1 MSQKDGKKS
10 MVKGAVT
17 IALGATL
24 FGGISGVT
32 FNTVTGGSS
41 TKSSIRTSFEEN
53 LIKNGFRIPTNEDD
67 LADNDSAGS
76 AIDPSF
82 SLPTTTFDGSDLAK
96 SQSLDVSDIAEGVMP
111 AIVSVNVK
119 ATQEVPDYFGFSQQY
134 EVEGCGSGI
143 IIGETE
149 NEIFIITNNH
159 VVEGA
164 TELSVGFIDESS
176 CSATVKNVDEDNDLA
191 VVIVN
196 KKDVSSDTLNQ
207 IAVAKLGDSD
217 TIKVGEQVVA
227 IGNALGYGQSVTTG
241 IVSAKNCM
249 NSTNATALIQ
259 TDAAITPGN
268 SGGALLNMKGEV
280 IGINSSKY
288 ASTDVEGMGFA
299 IPISSVESI
308 ISDLMT
314 QDPKEKLADDERGY
328 LGISCG
334 TISEEYS
341 AVYGMPVGVLIT
353 DFQDESAA
361 KKAGLKKN
369 DVITK
374 IDGKAVKSAESLIDK
389 LEYYPAGTKVTITY
403 QTLEGDAY
411 VERET
416 EVILGSKQ

>member
-1 MSQKDGKKS
+1 
-10 MVKGAVT
+10 
-17 IALGATL
+17 
-24 FGGISGVT
+24 
-32 FNTVTGGSS
+32 
-41 TKSSIRTSFEEN
+41 
-53 LIKNGFRIPTNEDD
+53 
-67 LADNDSAGS
+67 
-76 AIDPSF
+76 
-82 SLPTTTFDGSDLAK
+82 
-96 SQSLDVSDIAEGVMP
+96 
-111 AIVSVNVK
+111 
-119 ATQEVPDYFGFSQQY
+119 
-134 EVEGCGSGI
+134 
-143 IIGETE
+143 
-149 NEIFIITNNH
+149 
-159 VVEGA
+159 
-164 TELSVGFIDESS
+164 
-176 CSATVKNVDEDNDLA
+176 
-191 VVIVN
+191 
-196 KKDVSSDTLNQ
+196 
-207 IAVAKLGDSD
+207 
-217 TIKVGEQVVA
+217 
-227 IGNALGYGQSVTTG
+227 
-241 IVSAKNCM
+241 M

-259 TDAAITPGN
+259 TDAAINPGN

>member
-53 LIKNGFRIPTNEDD
+53 LIKNGFRIPTNE
-67 LADNDSAGS
+67 ADNDSAGS

-176 CSATVKNVDEDNDLA
+176 CSATVKNVDL
-191 VVIVN
+191 IPH
-196 KKDVSSDTLNQ
+196 LF
-207 IAVAKLGDSD
+207 
-217 TIKVGEQVVA
+217 
-227 IGNALGYGQSVTTG
+227 
-241 IVSAKNCM
+241 M
-249 NSTNATALIQ
+249 N
-259 TDAAITPGN
+259 
-268 SGGALLNMKGEV
+268 
-280 IGINSSKY
+280 
-288 ASTDVEGMGFA
+288 
-299 IPISSVESI
+299 
-308 ISDLMT
+308 
-314 QDPKEKLADDERGY
+314 
-328 LGISCG
+328 
-334 TISEEYS
+334 
-341 AVYGMPVGVLIT
+341 
-353 DFQDESAA
+353 
-361 KKAGLKKN
+361 
-369 DVITK
+369 
-374 IDGKAVKSAESLIDK
+374 
-389 LEYYPAGTKVTITY
+389 
-403 QTLEGDAY
+403 
-411 VERET
+411 
-416 EVILGSKQ
+416 